1 MPWVSKHEVRQYSA
15 SRQAKPYNQHI
26 TGGFFPM
33 SPESAVPFVAAA
45 AGFSILLIVLA
56 YAVQRE

>member
-1 MPWVSKHEVRQYSA
+1 
-15 SRQAKPYNQHI
+15 
-26 TGGFFPM
+26 M